1 VVLVRFADQKL
12 ERLYIDGGYMH
23 GLGANVVKAYRKVV
37 QAIVAAA
44 DERDLYGLKSLH
56 YEKLKGDRSHQR
68 SLRLN
73 QQFRLIV
80 ELERHNGK
88 TVAIIEIVD
97 YH

>member
-1 VVLVRFADQKL
+1 VLIRFADQKL
-12 ERLYIDGGYMH
+12 ERLYTDRGYTQ
-23 GLGANVVKAYRKVV
+23 GLGANVVKGFRRVV

-44 DERDLYGLKSLH
+44 DERDLYAMKSLH
-56 YEKLKGDRSHQR
+56 YEKLRGKRSHQR

-80 ELERHNGK
+80 ELERLNGK
-88 TVAIIEIVD
+88 AVIIIEIVD

>member
-1 VVLVRFADQKL
+1 
-12 ERLYIDGGYMH
+12 
-23 GLGANVVKAYRKVV
+23 
-37 QAIVAAA
+37 VAAA